1 VSRPAATSG
10 QEDALTDLLKAKTSE
25 GAQEMSARE
34 NTTARE
40 LRSEVGGVLRLP
52 EGVSLDPDDINY
64 EAPDDETMILN
75 LGPSHPSTHGVLR
88 VMVEIRGEQVL
99 RTKPVI
105 GYLHTGMEKT
115 GEELMYQQGATNV
128 TRMDYLSPFF
138 NELAF
143 CLSVEKLAGIEV
155 PERAGWIRMLMCELN
170 RISSH
175 LLWLAT
181 NGADLGALNMLV
193 YGWRDRELLLS
204 FFEKVTGL
212 RMNHNYIRPGGVA
225 ADLPDG
231 WRDDVTAIC
240 DTVMKRMD
248 EYDNLLTGQPL
259 LQNRMSGVGALDA
272 TTAVGLGLTGPLLRS
287 TGVAYDV
294 RRDFPYLYYDDVRFD
309 VIVGTVGDCWDRFA
323 IRANEIREST
333 RIVRQ
338 VAKAMPKGDYRAQD
352 KKVTPPP
359 RNRINESMEALIHH
373 FKLFTEGFRVAPG
386 DAYVPVESPRGEL
399 GCYIVSDGT
408 SRPYRLHVRAP
419 SFANLQALA
428 PMARGAFIP
437 DVIACISSIDP
448 VLGDVDR

>member
-1 VSRPAATSG
+1 M
-10 QEDALTDLLKAKTSE
+10 TDPSLVALLKAKTSE
-25 GAQEMSARE
+25 GAQELLERQQ
-34 NTTARE
+34 TTVRE

-52 EGVSLDPDDINY
+52 EGVTLDRDDINY

-115 GEELMYQQGATNV
+115 GEELMYHQGSTNV

-155 PERAGWIRMLMCELN
+155 PPRAQWIRMLMCELN

-193 YGWRDRELLLS
+193 YGWRDRELVLA
-204 FFEKVTGL
+204 FFQKVTGL

-225 ADLPDG
+225 AELPDG
-231 WRDDVTAIC
+231 WRDDVNAIC
-240 DTVMKRMD
+240 DTVIKRMD
-248 EYDNLLTGQPL
+248 EYDNLLVGQPV
-259 LQNRMSGVGALDA
+259 LQNRMDGVGALDA
-272 TTAVGLGLTGPLLRS
+272 ATAVGLGLTGPVLRS
-287 TGVAYDV
+287 TGVTYDV
-294 RRDFPYLYYDDVRFD
+294 RRDFPYLFYEQVDFD
-309 VIVGTVGDCWDRFA
+309 VIVGTAGDCWDRFA
-323 IRANEIREST
+323 IRANEIRESV
-333 RIVRQ
+333 RILRQ
-338 VAKAMPKGDYRAQD
+338 VAKVMPGGDYRAQD
-352 KKVTPPP
+352 KKFTPPP
-359 RNRINESMEALIHH
+359 RNRVDESMEALIHH
-373 FKLFTEGFRVAPG
+373 FKLFTEGFRIAPG

-399 GCYIVSDGT
+399 GCYVVSDGT

-419 SFANLQALA
+419 SFANLQGLA
-428 PMARGAFIP
+428 PMVRGGFIP

>member
-1 VSRPAATSG
+1 MT
-10 QEDALTDLLKAKTSE
+10 ALSLVDLLKAKTSE
-25 GAQEMSARE
+25 GAQELLERE
-34 NTTARE
+34 RTSVRE
-40 LRSEVGGVLRLP
+40 LRAEVGGVLRLP
-52 EGVSLDPDDINY
+52 EGVTLDRDDINY

-115 GEELMYQQGATNV
+115 GEQLMYQQGATNV

-155 PERAGWIRMLMCELN
+155 PPRAQWIRMLMCELN

-193 YGWRDRELLLS
+193 YGWRDRELVLA

-225 ADLPDG
+225 AELPDG
-231 WRDDVTAIC
+231 WRDDVNAIC
-240 DTVMKRMD
+240 DTVIKRMD
-248 EYDNLLTGQPL
+248 EYDDLLTGQPL
-259 LQNRMSGVGALDA
+259 LQNRMDGVGALDA
-272 TTAVGLGLTGPLLRS
+272 ATAIGLGLTGPLLRS
-287 TGVAYDV
+287 TGVTYDV
-294 RRDFPYLYYDDVRFD
+294 RRDFPYLFYEQVDFD
-309 VIVGTVGDCWDRFA
+309 VIVGTGGDCWDRFA
-323 IRANEIREST
+323 IRANEIRESV
-333 RIVRQ
+333 RILRQ
-338 VAKAMPKGDYRAQD
+338 VARAMPGGDYRAQD
-352 KKVTPPP
+352 KKFTPPP
-359 RNRINESMEALIHH
+359 RNRIDESMEALIHH

-399 GCYIVSDGT
+399 GCYVVSDGT
-408 SRPYRLHVRAP
+408 SRPYRVHVRAP

-428 PMARGAFIP
+428 PMVRGGFIP